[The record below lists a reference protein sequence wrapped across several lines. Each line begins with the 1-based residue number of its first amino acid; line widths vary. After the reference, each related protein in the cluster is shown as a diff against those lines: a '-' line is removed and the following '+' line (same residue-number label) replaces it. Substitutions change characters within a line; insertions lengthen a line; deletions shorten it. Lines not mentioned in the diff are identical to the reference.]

1 MIPMTRSTTIAIG
14 SLLVGIAVL
23 AIKLLA
29 WRMTGSV
36 ALLSDALESIV
47 NVATA
52 LAALAAV
59 HYASRPA
66 DANHPYGHHKAELFS
81 AVLEG
86 VMIVFAALA
95 ILHEAWGAFF
105 EPRVIT
111 APIAGL
117 AVNGAASVLNGIWCW
132 VLITQGRRLRSPA
145 LLADGKHLRTD
156 VVSSVGVAI
165 GVLLAVGT
173 GLPWLDPLLAVLV
186 ALNILWAGWGVMR
199 HSVAGLMDEAL
210 PEEVLEEI
218 RTVIAREATGANQ
231 AHDLRT
237 RQAGSATFVEFHLV
251 VPGDSTVNAAHEV
264 CDRVEAALEKLLP
277 GSVITIHVEPENKA
291 KRSGIVVH

>member
-1 MIPMTRSTTIAIG
+1 MTRTTQIAFG
-14 SLLVGIAVL
+14 SLLVGVAVL
-23 AIKLLA
+23 TIKLLA

-86 VMIVFAALA
+86 VMIVVAAFA

-105 EPRVIT
+105 APRVIQ
-111 APIAGL
+111 APVAGL
-117 AVNGAASVLNGIWCW
+117 LVNGAASVLNAIWCW
-132 VLITQGRRLRSPA
+132 VLINQGRRLRSPA
-145 LLADGKHLRTD
+145 LVADGKHLRTD
-156 VVSSVGVAI
+156 VVSSIGVAF
-165 GVLLAVGT
+165 GVTVAVLT
-173 GLPWLDPLLAVLV
+173 GLPWLDPLMAVLV
-186 ALNILWAGWGVMR
+186 AFNILWAGWEVMR
-199 HSVAGLMDEAL
+199 HSVGGLMDESL
-210 PEEVLEEI
+210 PEEVLDQV
-218 RTVIAREATGANQ
+218 RAVIATEATGAFQ

-237 RQAGSATFVEFHLV
+237 RQAGRATFVEFHLV
-251 VPGDSTVNAAHEV
+251 VPGESSVNAAHEV
-264 CDRVEAALEKLLP
+264 CDRVEAALEKMLP
-277 GSVITIHVEPENKA
+277 GSVITIHVEPEDKA
-291 KRSGIVVH
+291 KRSAIEVL